1 MLQIF
6 INDVPGTIDALPQ
19 TWGDLLVNL
28 EERVAGEGQM
38 LTSARFDGV
47 DEPSFR
53 DPAVTARRLS
63 DVRRVDI
70 GTSAPTAFLRECLQE
85 AIGPLEQAADATLVL
100 SARYRTFDLA
110 DCHDGLTALAGELR
124 GLTSLVAML
133 GVLQIDLDAF
143 SPDGAAAADQ
153 IERFAAAIDD
163 VVAAQESED
172 WLTVADVLEYD
183 LEPAVRRWIG
193 QLSAIASRLQA

>member
-6 INDVPGTIDALPQ
+6 INDVPGQIDAAAQ
-19 TWGDLLVNL
+19 TWGDLLVSL
-28 EERVAGEGQM
+28 DDHVAGNGLL

-53 DPAVTARRLS
+53 DPAVTARRLHE
-63 DVRRVDI
+63 VNRVDVE
-70 GTSAPTAFLRECLQE
+70 TASPAAFLRRCLQE
-85 AIGPLEQAADATLVL
+85 AIGPLQQAADATVGL
-100 SARYRTFDLA
+100 STRYRTSDLA
-110 DCHDGLTALAGELR
+110 GCHEGLTALATELR

-133 GVLQIDLDAF
+133 GVLQIDLGAF
-143 SPDGAAAADQ
+143 SPEGVAAADQ
-153 IERFAAAIDD
+153 IERFAAALDS

-183 LEPAVRRWIG
+183 LEPAIRRWIEL
-193 QLSAIASRLQA
+193 LSAVADRL